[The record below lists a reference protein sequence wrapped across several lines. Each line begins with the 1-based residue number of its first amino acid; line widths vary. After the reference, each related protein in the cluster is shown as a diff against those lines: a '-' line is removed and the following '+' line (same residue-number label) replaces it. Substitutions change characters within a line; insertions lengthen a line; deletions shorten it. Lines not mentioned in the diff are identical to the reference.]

1 MTVGAVVGAVTWS
14 KAVGAAEGV
23 AVTVGAAVGAVTW
36 SKAVGA
42 ADVGV
47 ATPKDSVGTVAA
59 DVTAVEAVETLLY
72 RTVPAMRP
80 MAVPPRTAVW
90 VRRRFTKRS

>member
-1 MTVGAVVGAVTWS
+1 VTVGAVTWS

-23 AVTVGAAVGAVTW
+23 TEVLGTAE
-36 SKAVGA
+36 
-42 ADVGV
+42 VGV